1 MRPVQG
7 VPLGVL
13 VVVEIVA
20 YAESAGGGGWLG
32 AGTPYSCGPG
42 STYLIYVQLLY
53 FSLLSF
59 AYLLTNTLNHLAFT
73 LASTFFSFLLQ
84 LL

>member
-42 STYLIYVQLLY
+42 STISYLYSTTLY
-53 FSLLSF
+53 FITVFCL
-59 AYLLTNTLNHLAFT
+59 FT
-73 LASTFFSFLLQ
+73 H
-84 LL
+84 